1 MLPDHKQIAMKNAY
15 RFIVAA
21 ISLSVFTL
29 SASAQYIPQEN
40 QPDPD
45 PLRAEFTGKGQGLTD
60 FGKTM
65 MLTGAAF
72 AVKGL
77 ATYTIGGLTF
87 DQNPDAPE
95 TPMYPVYALLDGAI
109 GAGFALIGLPFYLA
123 GKGKMDDTGG
133 SMITFGGDSQTGPAG
148 IVEMSMG
155 LAPFVGLDAIGGYN
169 FNRNIFVGGGIG
181 YNHYVIASMRQ
192 ESLSFPFY
200 AHGRFS
206 LGDKRIVPYIGI
218 DAGVDLARRGFYSG
232 LDFGT
237 RLRCIGGKR
246 GASWWLA
253 GSMDMLGTDLYH
265 IAIKFGRSF

>member
-1 MLPDHKQIAMKNAY
+1 MLPDHKQIAMKDAY
-15 RFIVAA
+15 RFVVAV

-40 QPDPD
+40 QPD

-123 GKGKMDDTGG
+123 GKGKMDDMGG

-155 LAPFVGLDAIGGYN
+155 LAPFVGIDAIGGYN
-169 FNRNIFVGGGIG
+169 FNKNIFVGGGIG
-181 YNHYVIASMRQ
+181 YNHYTTAGLRQ
-192 ESLSFPFY
+192 DGLSFPLY

-206 LGDKRIVPYIGI
+206 FGDKRVVPYIGI
-218 DAGVDLARRGFYSG
+218 EAGVDLAQKGLYSG
-232 LDFGT
+232 IDFGT
-237 RLRCIGGKR
+237 RLRRIDGKR
-246 GASWWLA
+246 GSSWWLA

-265 IAIKFGRSF
+265 IALKFGRSF

>member
-15 RFIVAA
+15 RFVIAV

-40 QPDPD
+40 QPEPD
-45 PLRAEFTGKGQGLTD
+45 PLRAKFTGKGQGLTD

-95 TPMYPVYALLDGAI
+95 TPMYPIYALLDGAI

-148 IVEMSMG
+148 IVEISMG

-206 LGDKRIVPYIGI
+206 FGDKRIVPYIGI